1 MFFPLSQ
8 TRKGEKRRIP
18 NGERK
23 RKSTGSAPENS
34 GNGAFRDGG
43 SGSGAVKNQDGLS
56 DPKRAAL
63 DKSLEG
69 GQRYIDLAY

>member
-1 MFFPLSQ
+1 MSQ

-34 GNGAFRDGG
+34 GSGAFRAVGNG
-43 SGSGAVKNQDGLS
+43 NAAVKNQDGPS
-56 DPKRAAL
+56 DPKRVAVE
-63 DKSLEG
+63 KSQEG
-69 GQRYIDLAY
+69 GQRWVACCLPHY